1 MIVRVMGEGQF
12 RLGDDAVGRL
22 NELDERGGDG
32 RRRVEARD
40 EHARRDRD
48 GGHERRTHRQ
58 QEHQDDD
65 DGEEEAQEALDRD
78 DEGELD
84 RYLDEMAGLV
94 KRDGERLPED
104 DLSPSDAIVPPSDMT
119 LEETKRFFSEQGL
132 IPDVSP

>member
-1 MIVRVMGEGQF
+1 MIVRVMGEGQY
-12 RLGDDAVGRL
+12 RLEEEAVGRL
-22 NELDERGGDG
+22 NELDER
-32 RRRVEARD
+32 
-40 EHARRDRD
+40 
-48 GGHERRTHRQ
+48 
-58 QEHQDDD
+58 
-65 DGEEEAQEALDRD
+65 AQEALDRD

-132 IPDVSP
+132 IPDLSP